1 VTVTPWLWAVFTVL
15 AAFAQTLRNAMQR
28 ELTATLGTVGATH
41 VRFLFGFPFVL
52 VFLAGVLLATGTPLP
67 KPGWMFWPWVILGAF
82 AQVAATAF
90 MLAAMGERSFVVT
103 IAYIKTEPIQ
113 VAVFG
118 LVFLGDMLTWPM
130 MTAIVVATAGVVIM
144 STKSPLPSK
153 RGTVGW
159 GPGGIR
165 PTLIGLASGGMFAL
179 SAIGFRGAILTLEL
193 PSFVMAA
200 TFTLAVGIAM
210 QAVVLSTY
218 LALRSPG
225 VLFAIARAWKPSL
238 SAGLAGAVASQFW
251 FLAFALATAASVR
264 TLALIEVL
272 FAQFIA
278 RFAFGQRTSAR
289 EALGMLLVVAGVG
302 LLLWAY

>member
-1 VTVTPWLWAVFTVL
+1 MVTPWLWAVFTVI

-52 VFLAGVLLATGTPLP
+52 ISLAGVMLVTGIPLP
-67 KPGWMFWPWVILGAF
+67 RPGWIFWPWAILGAG
-82 AQVAATAF
+82 AQVAATAL

-118 LVFLGDMLTWPM
+118 LVFLGDIVTLPM
-130 MTAIVVATAGVVIM
+130 MAAIIVATAGVVIM
-144 STKSPLPSK
+144 STK
-153 RGTVGW
+153 RGGLIGGVG
-159 GPGGIR
+159 
-165 PTLIGLASGGMFAL
+165 PTLLGLASGGLFAL
-179 SAIGFRGAILTLEL
+179 SAIGYRGGILSLEL
-193 PSFVMAA
+193 SNYVMTA

-210 QAVVLSTY
+210 QAVLLSIY
-218 LALRSPG
+218 LGLRSPE
-225 VLFAIARAWKPSL
+225 VLYAILRAWKPSL
-238 SAGLAGAVASQFW
+238 SAGFAGAVASQFW

-272 FAQFIA
+272 FAQLIA

-289 EALGMLLVVAGVG
+289 EAAGLLLVVCGVG